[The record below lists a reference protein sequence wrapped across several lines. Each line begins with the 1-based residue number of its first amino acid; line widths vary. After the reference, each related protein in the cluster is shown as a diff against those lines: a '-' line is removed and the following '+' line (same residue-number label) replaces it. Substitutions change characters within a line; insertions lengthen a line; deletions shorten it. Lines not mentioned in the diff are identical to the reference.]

1 RLFHLDRLHRD
12 PAGQGAASVTVQG
25 GGGAL
30 GELSL
35 DAPGVRLPL
44 AAGMQA
50 SDVALSVELP
60 EVYTLGGRLEG
71 WAVYTVPGSGVQEAA
86 SVRVPL
92 QARGLDALLESSRGQ
107 IHPAAADV
115 EPAGYL
121 HLILGVSA
129 AAVVLAGAG
138 ALWYGR
144 RRGPAARAGRAG
156 PDGPDG
162 IQNGI

>member
-1 RLFHLDRLHRD
+1 
-12 PAGQGAASVTVQG
+12 
-25 GGGAL
+25 
-30 GELSL
+30 
-35 DAPGVRLPL
+35 
-44 AAGMQA
+44 MQA

-115 EPAGYL
+115 EPGGLPPSDPGGVGGGCRAG
-121 HLILGVSA
+121 G
-129 AAVVLAGAG
+129 
-138 ALWYGR
+138 GR
-144 RRGPAARAGRAG
+144 RPLVWAQAG
-156 PDGPDG
+156 PRRARRQGRPG
-162 IQNGI
+162 RSGRYPKRYLNP

>member
-1 RLFHLDRLHRD
+1 MRAGAFWRDQLPAVLLNLCGGVALALFLL
-12 PAGQGAASVTVQG
+12 AGGVAAGPV
-25 GGGAL
+25 AFI
-30 GELSL
+30 
-35 DAPGVRLPL
+35 PGV
-44 AAGMQA
+44 
-50 SDVALSVELP
+50 
-60 EVYTLGGRLEG
+60 
-71 WAVYTVPGSGVQEAA
+71 WAVVLALWLGC
-86 SVRVPL
+86 RFIL
-92 QARGLDALLESSRGQ
+92 QKRGLDALLESSRGQ

-156 PDGPDG
+156 PDG

>member
-1 RLFHLDRLHRD
+1 MLFIFFFFQAEDGIRDRN
-12 PAGQGAASVTVQG
+12 VTGVQTC
-25 GGGAL
+25 AL
-30 GELSL
+30 PIL
-35 DAPGVRLPL
+35 
-44 AAGMQA
+44 
-50 SDVALSVELP
+50 ALSVGLP
-60 EVYTLGGRLEG
+60 EGYTLGGRLEG